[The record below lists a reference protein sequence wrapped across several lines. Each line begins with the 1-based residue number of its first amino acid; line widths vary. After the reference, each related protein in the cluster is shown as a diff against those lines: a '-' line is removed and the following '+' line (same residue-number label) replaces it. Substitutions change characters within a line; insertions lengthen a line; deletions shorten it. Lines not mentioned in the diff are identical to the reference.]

1 MRAKAFG
8 LSLGAVARVEKSD
21 KEEAAGRWAQPMG
34 KAPRRLL
41 FLGSARRSVTKLW
54 RVDPDLF
61 RLVWPGFP
69 DETLPVVGGRQSTV
83 EFAAY
88 RTGPGN

>member
-1 MRAKAFG
+1 MNCSFVLDFLMRAKAFG

-21 KEEAAGRWAQPMG
+21 KEEAAGRWVRSMG

-41 FLGSARRSVTKLW
+41 FLGSARRFVTKLW
-54 RVDPDLF
+54 RVDPDLS

-69 DETLPVVGGRQSTV
+69 DGTLPEVGWR
-83 EFAAY
+83 
-88 RTGPGN
+88 